1 MFKKQSVPDG
11 DAVSIIAVRT
21 DIRDIFIVFTSISQK
36 QQNHIRKDGRNTHF
50 LSYQCG
56 IIRFSA

>member
-36 QQNHIRKDGRNTHF
+36 QQNHIRKDGRNT
-50 LSYQCG
+50 Q
-56 IIRFSA
+56 